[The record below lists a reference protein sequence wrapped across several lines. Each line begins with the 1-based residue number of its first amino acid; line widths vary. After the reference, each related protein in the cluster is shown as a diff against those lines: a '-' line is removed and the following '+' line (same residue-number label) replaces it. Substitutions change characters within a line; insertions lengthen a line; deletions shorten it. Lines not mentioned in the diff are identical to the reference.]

1 MLRTRPKST
10 WRRAT
15 RYTLIADDMR
25 EIMAWTC
32 AKTAGFVHHADV
44 CLTSWPS
51 TITQVRSRLVFLVV
65 ALVAICGC
73 SEVGQRID
81 EATNDAAEQA
91 LEAAISER
99 LVDAGIEL
107 SGDPECSTDLDRDG
121 TALTGTADCTA
132 TTSDNRTATASFDG
146 TLSTSGCE
154 GTLTVVIDG
163 QTVIDATEVPG
174 CSVAL

>member
-1 MLRTRPKST
+1 MACTRTES
-10 WRRAT
+10 
-15 RYTLIADDMR
+15 
-25 EIMAWTC
+25 
-32 AKTAGFVHHADV
+32 AGFVHHADA
-44 CLTSWPS
+44 CLISWQS
-51 TITQVRSRLVFLVV
+51 MIAEVRNRLLFGVV
-65 ALVAICGC
+65 ALVAMCGC

-81 EATNDAAEQA
+81 EATNDAAAQA

-99 LVDAGIEL
+99 LGDAGIEL

-163 QTVIDATEVPG
+163 QTVVDATEVPG